1 MLLISFVVVM
11 LSVILCMYVCSSI
24 REERLCQLLELNK
37 LIIQIK
43 SNSKIDRLQEIPG
56 VAHVTTQQY
65 N

>member
-1 MLLISFVVVM
+1 M